1 MTPLTA
7 REIADILGTTLVKAA
22 RMIREGSIKSYS
34 LPGGKDLRPRRY
46 VNPTD
51 LLDFVVS
58 KGLPQAIA
66 DRVLKL
72 TKE

>member
-1 MTPLTA
+1 
-7 REIADILGTTLVKAA
+7 
-22 RMIREGSIKSYS
+22 MIREGSIKSYS